1 MQAKYLLKYLT
12 EVIFAS
18 HSSQYEYQMSL
29 LEQLQAL
36 LLVQIS
42 NTAPEPYGDDSNM
55 SSE

>member
-36 LLVQIS
+36 LPVQIP
-42 NTAPEPYGDDSNM
+42 NTAPELYEDGSNM
-55 SSE
+55 S

>member
-36 LLVQIS
+36 LQVQTQNS
-42 NTAPEPYGDDSNM
+42 SPELCEDDSNM
-55 SSE
+55 S